1 MHINPSAYYAVISG
15 DFIGFSPLAAETRQR
30 LYHLVIAGS
39 ARLNEVFSKAMPEP
53 VDIFRGDGWQMVFSD
68 PAVALRAGLF
78 FRAFIR
84 AHAPVR
90 KTDVR
95 MAFAVGP
102 VDYVPDGNVSA
113 GDGEAFRRSG
123 KLLEAMSTPRAGTM
137 RFAMDGSTAALAIDG
152 MVTLAGDIAGKWT
165 PNQAKAIMGALVG
178 KTQQQIAA
186 AWDKPVS
193 YQAVGMH
200 LKRAGWPAIHYALG
214 AFEETIRAVT
224 GA

>member
-15 DFIGFSPLAAETRQR
+15 DFIGFSPLSAETRQR
-30 LYHLVIAGS
+30 LYHLVIDGGR
-39 ARLNEVFSKAMPEP
+39 RLNEVFSKAMPEP
-53 VDIFRGDGWQMVFSD
+53 VDIFRGDGWQLFFSD

-95 MAFAVGP
+95 MAIAVGP
-102 VDYVPDGNVSA
+102 VDYVPAGNVSG

-123 KLLEAMSTPRAGTM
+123 KLLEAMATPHSSTL
-137 RFAMDGSTAALAIDG
+137 RFAMNDSPAALAIDG
-152 MVTLAGDIAGKWT
+152 MAALAGGIAGRWT
-165 PNQAKAIMGALVG
+165 SNQARAVMAALVG
-178 KTQQQIAA
+178 MTHQQIAA
-186 AWDKPVS
+186 SWHKPIS

-200 LKRAGWPAIHYALG
+200 LKRAGWPAIRHAVG